1 MSAMPQSGPVQGPA
15 LLVHEGA
22 GTRIPARRHIG
33 SGARDVIVTRPARTA
48 PRRIVPR
55 PATEKRNPVKR
66 PTLYATSFLA
76 LLLTSITAV
85 GIGASVD
92 TPRTLMSPADY
103 AAGKRAIETQSRMA
117 LGKCRGLSAVE
128 KEVCRAEVRADERIQ
143 KAELVARYH
152 GTVAAAQDARNA
164 RVKATYD
171 VARAKCGGQ
180 PAEARMTCLHAAR
193 EERNRRMAG
202 ATAAAT

>member
-1 MSAMPQSGPVQGPA
+1 MNAVTRQGPVRRPA
-15 LLVHEGA
+15 LVVHEGA

-33 SGARDVIVTRPARTA
+33 AGAREIAWTRPARTA
-48 PRRIVPR
+48 PRRVPAR
-55 PATEKRNPVKR
+55 TLENRTPVKR

-117 LGKCRGLSAVE
+117 LGRCRGLPSAQ

-143 KAELVARYH
+143 KADLVARYY

-164 RVKATYD
+164 RVKASYD
-171 VARAKCGGQ
+171 VARAKCSSEA
-180 PAEARMTCLHAAR
+180 AESRASCLHAAR
-193 EERNRRMAG
+193 EERNRRMAEG
-202 ATAAAT
+202 GAATT

>member
-1 MSAMPQSGPVQGPA
+1 MSAMPQQGPVGRPA
-15 LLVHEGA
+15 LVVHEGA

-33 SGARDVIVTRPARTA
+33 AGSRDVILTRPARTA

-55 PATEKRNPVKR
+55 TPEKRNPVKR

-103 AAGKRAIETQSRMA
+103 AAGKRAIETQSRLA
-117 LGKCRGLSAVE
+117 LGKCRGLSAAG

-143 KAELVARYH
+143 KADLVARYH

-164 RVKATYD
+164 RLKASYD
-171 VARAKCGGQ
+171 VARAKCGSQ
-180 PAEARMTCLHAAR
+180 PAEARMACLHEAR
-193 EERNRRMAG
+193 EERNRRVAAG
-202 ATAAAT
+202 PAAPT